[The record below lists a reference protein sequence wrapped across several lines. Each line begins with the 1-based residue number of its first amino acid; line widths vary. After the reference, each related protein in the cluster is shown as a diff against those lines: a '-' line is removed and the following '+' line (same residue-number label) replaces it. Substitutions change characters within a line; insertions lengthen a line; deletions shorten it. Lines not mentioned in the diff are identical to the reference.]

1 MSISFLYTK
10 IHMHICIRCI
20 PESGVERNAA
30 HKARDSKN
38 GRLPGR
44 SGPHICIGFVVVQIL
59 SLPLQLPPSLSS
71 IQEAAMCV
79 SFGSRICRDH
89 IPHLLPCVITNNH
102 PLSVMKLYIPNAHP
116 TLSTSSCEGAGRQA
130 TGRKQAAAGAA

>member
-1 MSISFLYTK
+1 MYTLYVFPSQESSEMLSIKRGTVKTDDCLGAVARIFVLALSSF
-10 IHMHICIRCI
+10 R
-20 PESGVERNAA
+20 
-30 HKARDSKN
+30 
-38 GRLPGR
+38 
-44 SGPHICIGFVVVQIL
+44 F